1 MTKMRCRMRLG
12 EVPLH
17 LYQVIAGFELLARR
31 GVIGLE
37 IVWDSPHVSEE
48 PRLPYNMLEV
58 VLNGE
63 IRLLYDLNDGY
74 DNLVEDPDELY
85 GPLLERYDL
94 CFKRSFSAKRNAGLT
109 HGGKIRPLGLNYWVT
124 IPGSAAHRPAPLD
137 PPKEKLKKLIRRLP
151 ITPHYNGWY
160 TIETFEDEPKPDAP
174 PDILFMA
181 RMWDVRGDK
190 GWHLTE
196 AKREERHYIN
206 EQRARTIRLC
216 REAFG
221 DRFHG
226 GVAPTRFARE
236 RYPDLVIDDRREVTR
251 RAYLR
256 RMKRS
261 AICIATT
268 GLHQSIGWKFA
279 EYIAASKA
287 IVTETLHYE
296 VPGVFGENRNYLS
309 FRTPEECVEAVDRLV
324 RDERLRLSLMRN
336 NRNYY
341 RRHVRPDRLV
351 LNSLMAAVGESLPE
365 HGAAEG
371 WM

>member
-1 MTKMRCRMRLG
+1 MKKMHCRMVLG

-31 GVIGLE
+31 GVIALE
-37 IVWDSPHVSEE
+37 IERQTRDAKF
-48 PRLPYNMLEV
+48 RLPYNMLEV
-58 VLNGE
+58 TLNDS

-74 DNLVEDPDELY
+74 DNLAEDPDQLY
-85 GPLLERYDL
+85 GPLLARYDI
-94 CFKRSFSAKRNAGLT
+94 CYKRSFSAALSARLT

-124 IPGSAAHRPAPLD
+124 IPGSAAHLPAPLD
-137 PPKEKLKKLIRRLP
+137 PAREKLKKLIRMLP

-160 TIETFEDEPKPDAP
+160 TIESFEDEPRPEDP
-174 PDILFMA
+174 PHILFMA
-181 RMWDVRGDK
+181 RMWDVRGDS
-190 GWHLTE
+190 GWRLTD
-196 AKREERHYIN
+196 AKREERHFIN
-206 EQRARTIRLC
+206 EQRACTIRLC

-221 DRFHG
+221 DQFFG
-226 GVAPTRFARE
+226 GITPSRYAAE
-236 RYPDLVIDDRREVTR
+236 HYPDLVIADRKAVSR
-251 RAYLR
+251 RAYLK

-261 AICIATT
+261 SICIATM

-279 EYIAASKA
+279 EYVAASKA

-309 FRTPEECVEAVDRLV
+309 FRTPEECVEAVARLV
-324 RDERLRLSLMRN
+324 RDERLRRNLMQN

-351 LNSLMAAVGESLPE
+351 LNSLLAAAEPSRAAVGAVRE
-365 HGAAEG
+365 